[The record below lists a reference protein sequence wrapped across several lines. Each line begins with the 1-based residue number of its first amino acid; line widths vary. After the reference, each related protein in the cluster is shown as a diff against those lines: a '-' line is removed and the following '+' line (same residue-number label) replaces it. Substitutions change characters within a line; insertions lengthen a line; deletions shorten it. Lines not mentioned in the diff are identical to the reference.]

1 MLNQIRQRTHSEAF
15 FRFFGVGLTGGAV
28 GAIFSFSFMSFGA
41 VKTLAVTRSN
51 FFSSEYGK
59 GGGSVNVGAVVVG
72 CVAGASVKPFSASL

>member
-1 MLNQIRQRTHSEAF
+1 
-15 FRFFGVGLTGGAV
+15 
-28 GAIFSFSFMSFGA
+28 MSFGA